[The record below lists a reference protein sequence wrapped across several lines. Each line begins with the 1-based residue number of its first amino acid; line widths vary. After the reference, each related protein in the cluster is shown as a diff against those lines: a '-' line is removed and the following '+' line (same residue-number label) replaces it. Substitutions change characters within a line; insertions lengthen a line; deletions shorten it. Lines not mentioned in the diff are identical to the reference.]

1 MATEKSFRNSSRARK
16 VTLYNVTLVAA
27 LFFIWEVAAKI
38 IRSPFFPSFTDVV
51 GATVRVIVVGDIE
64 GYRLSD
70 HAFASI
76 LRVLSG
82 FGLACIIGFPMGL
95 LMGLKRE
102 IYDVSKSI
110 IEPMRFVPPI
120 AWLPLAFL
128 LLTGYL
134 RYVIIIWLGAFF
146 PILLNTIAG
155 VRRTNAAL
163 INVAK
168 VFGADKRSIT
178 FKVVVPSALPETL
191 AGMRIGIGVGWMCI
205 VAAEMM
211 GGDPV
216 GLGRLI
222 IKHVELLQIDVSVVG
237 IVSIGIIGLLMNEAF
252 LQIERRLFKWYME
265 VKI

>member
-1 MATEKSFRNSSRARK
+1 MAAEKSFRNSSRARK
-16 VTLYNVTLVAA
+16 VTLHNVILVAA
-27 LFFIWEVAAKI
+27 LFFIWEVTAKI
-38 IRSPFFPSFTDVV
+38 IHSPFFPSFTEVV
-51 GATVRVIVVGDIE
+51 GATVRVMVVGDIE

-82 FGLACIIGFPMGL
+82 FGLACITGFPMGL

-102 IYDVSKSI
+102 IYDASKSI
-110 IEPMRFVPPI
+110 IEPVRFVPPI

-134 RYVIIIWLGAFF
+134 RYAMIIWLGAFF

-155 VRRTNAAL
+155 VRRTSITL

-168 VFGADKRSIT
+168 VFGADKRSIM

-191 AGMRIGIGVGWMCI
+191 AGMRIGLGVGWMCI

-222 IKHVELLQIDVSVVG
+222 TKYVELLRIDVSLAG
-237 IVSIGIIGLLMNEAF
+237 ILLIGLIGFLMNEAF
-252 LQIERRLFKWYME
+252 MQIEKRLLKWRME